1 MLLINA
7 KAGPSQLNGYGLIAQ
22 EFISAGTKF
31 WKLHPGF
38 DVIIPEDDFQHL
50 SPTAQNSLRYYA
62 YFCPQRKIYIL
73 SSDDDRFMNHSDT
86 PNTQKGNDDDAYVIQ
101 DIQKG
106 EELTCN
112 YREYSIYANHFDNA
126 SLPLSSG
133 EPVLL
138 DT

>member
-22 EFISAGTKF
+22 ECIPAGTKF

-86 PNTQKGNDDDAYVIQ
+86 PNTQKGDDDDAYVVH

-112 YREYSIYANHFDNA
+112 YREYSIYANHFDSA